1 MRIQLLSIK
10 YDDKVR
16 QPILP
21 LESNDVDALKKS
33 PLVALTLPGDDLS
46 QLASEWMGPG
56 PWTFHQDLQLP
67 ASCSVLHFTN
77 KNKRSYMSVTHLLK
91 CVMRVERGDN
101 VAIDPKTGNPMPN
114 LSPTLTYE
122 LCNGQM
128 DFHIFGNCHA
138 APMSAFPCITVGMLH
153 ATVTLQG
160 HKQILTSVS
169 LKIGFF
175 LMGIS
180 RLVAVNSCQKL
191 RVGSSTLGL
200 ELGNKR
206 RE

>member
-91 CVMRVERGDN
+91 CVMRVERGDD
-101 VAIDPKTGNPMPN
+101 VAIDPKTGKRKLFDIVVQMPVHI
-114 LSPTLTYE
+114 LSVGIIPLQDEINNRLTIMRTYVVPVQP
-122 LCNGQM
+122 GV
-128 DFHIFGNCHA
+128 DV
-138 APMSAFPCITVGMLH
+138 APAVL
-153 ATVTLQG
+153 
-160 HKQILTSVS
+160 
-169 LKIGFF
+169 
-175 LMGIS
+175 
-180 RLVAVNSCQKL
+180 LVV
-191 RVGSSTLGL
+191 
-200 ELGNKR
+200 
-206 RE
+206 